1 MTDSHKKNSN
11 IEKIRIQDIKI
22 GGDWSERE
30 IIQVV
35 QEKLKSDAFRIGGSS
50 FCYKIIKRL
59 CREDELIENIGHDC
73 SPPDYY
79 SDALDIMFD
88 VMRVNDSE
96 CRRHNNPV
104 FREMSMIKKE
114 AAKKINTLGLSDAY
128 AVMPFLNTDESIGY
142 DKVHKFSYY
151 RKHVSRV
158 VSEHIRKIPIWCK
171 EHPKI
176 KYKGLMILDEA
187 GIYFKG
193 KVLPKVEEDGSIYW
207 YYIVQKPLIVH
218 YPWLD
223 EFLMAPI
230 INSNLDFVIWFHPY
244 TEESILNTK
253 FLNREYPALIVID
266 VRHKLNGMKLYEES
280 DDWTSSS

>member
-1 MTDSHKKNSN
+1 MK
-11 IEKIRIQDIKI
+11 KIRMQDIKI

-30 IIQVV
+30 IIQAV
-35 QEKLKSDAFRIGGSS
+35 QGKLKSDASWIGGSS
-50 FCYKIIKRL
+50 FCHKIIKRL
-59 CREDELIENIGHDC
+59 CREDELIENTGHDC
-73 SPPDYY
+73 LPPDYY
-79 SDALDIMFD
+79 SDTLDIMFD

-96 CRRHNNPV
+96 GRKHDNPV

-114 AAKKINTLGLSDAY
+114 TAKKIEELGLSD
-128 AVMPFLNTDESIGY
+128 VSVVIPFLEADESVDY
-142 DKVHKFSYY
+142 DKIHKFSYY

-193 KVLPKVEEDGSIYW
+193 KVLPEVKEDGSIYW
-207 YYIVQKPLIVH
+207 YYIAQKSPIVH

-230 INSNLDFVIWFHPY
+230 FNSNLDFVIWFHPY

-253 FLNREYPALIVID
+253 FLNPKYPALIVID

-280 DDWTSSS
+280 DEWTSSS